1 MKEPLEPMRRILV
14 IALLF
19 GFYVNNNNYTFLN
32 VTGTN
37 FSNTQYIKKPLSYR
51 VGYTL
56 INNVELE
63 NVTRTVSYCPVS
75 WPHKHFKIYRKIM
88 HRLTVRERSRF
99 WLQLQ
104 NAIVKL
110 DLQSAAVVRCDFYHP
125 QLQSILEINRAQGS

>member
-63 NVTRTVSYCPVS
+63 KVSVPYRIVLFIDRTNIS
-75 WPHKHFKIYRKIM
+75 KFIEK
-88 HRLTVRERSRF
+88 
-99 WLQLQ
+99 
-104 NAIVKL
+104 
-110 DLQSAAVVRCDFYHP
+110 
-125 QLQSILEINRAQGS
+125 